1 MSNIILIGMPASG
14 KSTIGVVLAK
24 TLGMSFVDTDL
35 IIQSNQG
42 KLLQNIIDDDGL
54 ETFLEIEQQA
64 ITELYCD
71 NTVVATGGSAVLR
84 KNAMEHLKSLGK
96 IIYLYVECDV
106 LEKRLDNIATRGIAC
121 KKGESAC
128 DIFKV
133 RKPFYEEY
141 ADITIQTIDS
151 SVEKTVEQILDNIK

>member
-14 KSTIGVVLAK
+14 KSTLGVVLAK
-24 TLGMSFVDTDL
+24 TLGMSFIDTDL

-54 ETFLEIEQQA
+54 ETFLKIEQQT
-64 ITELYCD
+64 IIDLYCE
-71 NTVVATGGSAVLR
+71 NTVVATGGSAVLG
-84 KNAMEHLKSLGK
+84 KDAMEHLKSLGK
-96 IIYLYVECDV
+96 IIYLCVECDM
-106 LEKRLDNIATRGIAC
+106 LEKRLEDIATRGIAC
-121 KKGESAC
+121 KKGESIC
-128 DIFKV
+128 EIFKV

-141 ADITIQTIDS
+141 ADITVQTTGN

>member
-24 TLGMSFVDTDL
+24 TLGMSFIDTDL

-54 ETFLEIEQQA
+54 EAFLQAEQQA
-64 ITELYCD
+64 ILSLNCN
-71 NTVVATGGSAVLR
+71 NTVIATGGSAVFS
-84 KNAMEHLKSLGK
+84 KSAMEHLQSIGK

-106 LEKRLDNIATRGIAC
+106 LEKRLNNIATRGIAC
-121 KKGESAC
+121 KKGEHPC
-128 DIFKV
+128 DIYKS
-133 RKPFYEEY
+133 RKPFYEKY
-141 ADITIQTIDS
+141 ADIIVKTTDN
-151 SVEKTVEQILDNIK
+151 SVERTVEQILDTIK